1 MRAFGITTVGALALV
16 LGLNLTGCS
25 STHPKS
31 ARDLALI
38 EASRKGNVKKVQS
51 LIRKGADV
59 NATDKE
65 GWTPYLAASSA
76 GNWDVM
82 RVLQDHH
89 CKTDPGF

>member
-1 MRAFGITTVGALALV
+1 MRAFGIMTVGALALV
-16 LGLNLTGCS
+16 LGFNLTGCS
-25 STHPKS
+25 NTQPKS
-31 ARDLALI
+31 ARNLALI

-51 LIRKGADV
+51 LIRNGADV

-65 GWTPYLAASSA
+65 GWTPYLAASTA